1 MNKLITILCAVLA
14 LCCSCAE
21 TFNVQ
26 GISSLS
32 RLDGNKLY
40 LKAIKDNE
48 LTSIDSCDVLHGQFS
63 FTGTLDTVRMANLFM
78 DEQSVLPV
86 VLESGVI
93 NIKIDQAKQVVSGT
107 PLNEKLYAFLDK
119 HRQLDNRMN
128 ELNHRQ
134 SQMMLDG
141 IDEDTIQAR
150 LSDRKSVV

>member
-1 MNKLITILCAVLA
+1 M
-14 LCCSCAE
+14 
-21 TFNVQ
+21 
-26 GISSLS
+26 
-32 RLDGNKLY
+32 
-40 LKAIKDNE
+40 
-48 LTSIDSCDVLHGQFS
+48 LHGQFS

-150 LSDRKSVV
+150 LSAEAEQIIKEEDRFRSGRESAERLQRQPDLPGSRLRRRRSETSRITGCSECEGFRTSD